1 MIRSLMKKLTIV
13 LVVAGLPVFLIA
25 AMSHGAAISDSYPGY
40 PNAWDGLTTS
50 SIIKIDLDTP
60 VALIGGQPDMVYHV
74 KAATFSGFD
83 FILTD
88 VSCDVEVSGDGKTIR
103 LYPQNSMDNNSL
115 FAYKIENINFAGG
128 GSSQTDSRF
137 FTTGDNPVPVLNTY
151 VDEGDMCGDVDG
163 KYGPGGLSFG
173 NFCAR
178 CHESYKGVYVDCII
192 TP

>member
-25 AMSHGAAISDSYPGY
+25 AISHGAAISDSYPGY
-40 PNAWDGLTTS
+40 PNAWDGLTTN

-60 VALIGGQPDMVYHV
+60 VAMIAGQPDMVYHV
-74 KAATFSGFD
+74 KAATFNGFD

-103 LYPQNSMDNNSL
+103 LYPQSPMDNSSL

-137 FTTGDNPVPVLNTY
+137 FTSGDNPVPVLNTY
-151 VDEGDMCGDVDG
+151 VDEGDMCGDLVF
-163 KYGPGGLSFG
+163 KYGTGTLNFG

-178 CHESYKGVYVDCII
+178 CHLDYQGVYTDCVI